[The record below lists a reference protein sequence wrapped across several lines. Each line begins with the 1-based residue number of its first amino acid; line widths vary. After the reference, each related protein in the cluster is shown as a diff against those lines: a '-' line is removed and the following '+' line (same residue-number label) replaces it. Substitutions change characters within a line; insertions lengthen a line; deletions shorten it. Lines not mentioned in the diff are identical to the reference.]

1 MLEGKRRRKE
11 RREDKV
17 KDRHRLFRKAG
28 EREQRTGN
36 GADGEQRISQAAN
49 NKGLPEKRQSIF
61 KQTSGDMKMLF
72 KGKTDKKQKV

>member
-36 GADGEQRISQAAN
+36 GVDGGQRISQVAN
-49 NKGLPEKRQSIF
+49 NKGLPEKSRAFSN
-61 KQTSGDMKMLF
+61 KQAGI
-72 KGKTDKKQKV
+72 